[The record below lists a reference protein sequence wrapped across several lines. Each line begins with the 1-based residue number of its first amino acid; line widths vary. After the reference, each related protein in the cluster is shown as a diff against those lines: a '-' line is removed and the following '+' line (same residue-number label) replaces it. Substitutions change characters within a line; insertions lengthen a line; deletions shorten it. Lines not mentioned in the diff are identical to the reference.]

1 MTSMFYLDR
10 NEMCDVRK
18 VCSLTFEIELN
29 RFYLWMVV
37 QNTTSNIRQYL
48 GVTLTILMKMHYRL
62 VGVGCGTNM
71 YCSMHCCRI
80 KDILG
85 IFGGF

>member
-10 NEMCDVRK
+10 NEMCDVKK

-37 QNTTSNIRQYL
+37 RNIDNFDENALQ
-48 GVTLTILMKMHYRL
+48 I
-62 VGVGCGTNM
+62 
-71 YCSMHCCRI
+71 
-80 KDILG
+80 
-85 IFGGF
+85 GGSWM